1 MDQVKEKEI
10 EKEPEDG
17 TKKES
22 EVEIKK
28 EAEDETRKEAE
39 DETRKEAE
47 GETKKEP
54 EDETKKE
61 PEDETRKEAED
72 ETKKEAE
79 DETKT
84 EPEDET
90 NIIGY
95 KDFLEK
101 EDNNPND
108 QEKTSENTQEDG
120 CSLNNKEQREDKSS
134 IIDLNNNEM
143 TTVFGNID
151 FIKTSLSEFHL
162 ILLGYVNTKL
172 NVQKQKEGKSLIGN
186 KRSSIDDAA
195 PFKEDISKFSFE
207 FNLEEALI
215 DITTQIAINYIEVFN
230 KIPLT
235 DYNYELSIDKNI
247 LSKNLFANDF
257 LEKNLEDI
265 ILLNQENAYE
275 KKEIIEKKKEAI
287 LEKENKIYNLKFIN
301 ILQMKIIYLLYLY
314 VNNKVIK
321 FNNCKLKNLK
331 DNIKYNEAQ
340 KRKIKKRIRKY
351 LKESAS
357 NNFNIEFGNLQSP
370 SNQIPLSNNEAIG
383 NDEIKNCGS
392 IIKNGN
398 QNIYKK
404 TQKDKEH
411 KTTEESG
418 KRLENLVR
426 ITINRNYKFILKEI
440 EKLLDKTNKKLKIV
454 SIYNDIKG
462 NSTEKF
468 KEIFDKKI
476 SDILEKDNK
485 NKQYIKD
492 ILNDNTDEE
501 KVKIVKELLNMK
513 FLDRIEQF
521 IEEKPLYSLNSNSI
535 KINVFQYIEFN
546 HEIEKFKKNMTQ
558 KKILKRNKKIK
569 KHNDINLRI
578 KEKLEEIKEKI
589 KKIIETEKRIRAK
602 KK

>member
-28 EAEDETRKEAE
+28 EAEDEARKEAE

-186 KRSSIDDAA
+186 KR
-195 PFKEDISKFSFE
+195 
-207 FNLEEALI
+207 
-215 DITTQIAINYIEVFN
+215 
-230 KIPLT
+230 
-235 DYNYELSIDKNI
+235 
-247 LSKNLFANDF
+247 
-257 LEKNLEDI
+257 
-265 ILLNQENAYE
+265 
-275 KKEIIEKKKEAI
+275 
-287 LEKENKIYNLKFIN
+287 
-301 ILQMKIIYLLYLY
+301 
-314 VNNKVIK
+314 
-321 FNNCKLKNLK
+321 
-331 DNIKYNEAQ
+331 
-340 KRKIKKRIRKY
+340 
-351 LKESAS
+351 
-357 NNFNIEFGNLQSP
+357 
-370 SNQIPLSNNEAIG
+370 
-383 NDEIKNCGS
+383 
-392 IIKNGN
+392 
-398 QNIYKK
+398 
-404 TQKDKEH
+404 
-411 KTTEESG
+411 
-418 KRLENLVR
+418 
-426 ITINRNYKFILKEI
+426 
-440 EKLLDKTNKKLKIV
+440 
-454 SIYNDIKG
+454 
-462 NSTEKF
+462 
-468 KEIFDKKI
+468 
-476 SDILEKDNK
+476 
-485 NKQYIKD
+485 
-492 ILNDNTDEE
+492 
-501 KVKIVKELLNMK
+501 
-513 FLDRIEQF
+513 
-521 IEEKPLYSLNSNSI
+521 
-535 KINVFQYIEFN
+535 
-546 HEIEKFKKNMTQ
+546 
-558 KKILKRNKKIK
+558 
-569 KHNDINLRI
+569 
-578 KEKLEEIKEKI
+578 
-589 KKIIETEKRIRAK
+589 
-602 KK
+602 